1 MHRGLEP
8 KEGRILWMRD
18 KAQFPVVHCKMTETV
33 MQANCDSGGG
43 IGPWKMI
50 EIEKLIL
57 ISPRD

>member
-1 MHRGLEP
+1 
-8 KEGRILWMRD
+8 MRD

-50 EIEKLIL
+50 EIEKLIPV
-57 ISPRD
+57 SPGDCLTYLSLER